1 MIRRYLPSAIAALLA
16 LGVAAYAD
24 PPRPV
29 QFVWFAEGEDCL
41 EHDWTAPVR
50 GNPDYAEAYSGAHLM
65 CAKDAD
71 PESGAYEARFTVE
84 LERSGT
90 YAVWIAATRPGVASA
105 LQVSVD
111 GSEPVAVSPALHSGM
126 WGPGGVFSWMPAA
139 RVGLG
144 AGKHTIAVG
153 VSARRRHDNLYYA
166 YLDAVA
172 LETVGDDAQAPFEAY
187 LTMPDIQ
194 NTKIRFYSGNLSVGW
209 FMQYWGTGQ
218 EGNTG
223 AIDQDTIDLLRRC
236 GCSAMC
242 DYLAWCRIEERQGE
256 WDFSFYRRNAER
268 LHAAGLQYNT
278 FAWLHFAPRWFMQ
291 TEDWVPYRCLEHDGE
306 LQQLSLWAPATLP
319 IYDEFYRRL
328 AADMGD
334 RVDFVRLAMPSEYGE
349 IGYATGMTDWLVK
362 QEHVHG
368 GYWCGDRFA
377 RADFRDRMRERLGSL
392 EELNRRWGTDFRDWE
407 AVGPPAEPE
416 AAARRAAESG
426 KPTDRRRWL
435 DFVDWYQDSW
445 GDFAVAS
452 TEIVRRHLPGRE
464 IILSLGYGAEP
475 VPWGNDQSRHVKR
488 MAQAGTAAQT
498 PGDIGYFA
506 TRRVSTACR
515 VYGVPYFTEPPGDV
529 DRERQTRRIFYDIS
543 NGTQTWFDY
552 PQNLDGARDIL
563 TAALD
568 HLNGQPAVCDVAF
581 LMPSSWWWCRPQM
594 HWPDRT
600 IRFAEGLRDRMDY
613 EVLDELCVRDGGLQK
628 LGIRVLVLC
637 EGDFM
642 QAKTLQALR
651 RWVEQGGVL
660 ALMGVEH
667 LEDVDKDDGLFASL
681 FPRQAEGV
689 EDAVAAWQAG
699 RPVGRGRVVV
709 LPGLDDEALKGQQ
722 AVVLELAY
730 RLSALDPERKDALLV
745 DEQADGIVTTVFAD
759 RVLLYNGTDAPARK
773 SIAFRPGDFPPGA
786 PRPARLEMVVEV
798 PAKSIAAVR
807 FEQ

>member
-1 MIRRYLPSAIAALLA
+1 MSRFFVPAATAALMVLA
-16 LGVAAYAD
+16 VLAGAD
-24 PPRPV
+24 PPRPA
-29 QFVWFAEGEDCL
+29 QFVWFGEGEDCVD
-41 EHDWTAPVR
+41 HDWTAPVR
-50 GNPDYAEAYSGAHLM
+50 DNPDYAGAYSGAHLM

-84 LERSGT
+84 LERPGT

-111 GSEPVAVSPALHSGM
+111 GSEPVAVLPALHSGM
-126 WGPGGVFSWMPAA
+126 WGPGQVFSWMPAV
-139 RVGLG
+139 RTGLG
-144 AGKHTIAVG
+144 AGKHKIAVG
-153 VSARRRHDNLYYA
+153 VSARRGHDNLYYA

-172 LETVGDDAQAPFEAY
+172 LEAVGDDPQAPFEAY
-187 LTMPDIQ
+187 LTMPHIE
-194 NTKIRFYSGNLSVGW
+194 NAGIRFYSGNLSVDW

-218 EGNTG
+218 DGNTG
-223 AIDQDTIDLLRRC
+223 AIDEDTIDLLHRC

-256 WDFSFYRRNAER
+256 WDFSFYRRNAEK

-278 FAWLHFAPRWFMQ
+278 FAWLHFPPRWFMQ
-291 TEDWVPYRCLEHDGE
+291 TEDWVPYRCLEHDQE
-306 LQQLSLWAPATLP
+306 LQQLSLWAPATLR

-328 AADMGD
+328 GADLGET
-334 RVDFVRLAMPSEYGE
+334 VDFVRLAMPSEYGE
-349 IGYATGMTDWLVK
+349 IGYATGMTNWLVK

-377 RADFRDRMRERLGSL
+377 RADFRDKMRERFGSL

-416 AAARRAAESG
+416 AAARRAAESS

-435 DFVDWYQDSW
+435 DFVDWYQDAW

-488 MAQAGTAAQT
+488 MAQAGAAAQT
-498 PGDIGYFA
+498 PGDIGAFA

-515 VYGVPYFTEPPGDV
+515 VYGVPYFTEPPGSV

-563 TAALD
+563 AANLE
-568 HLNGQPAVCDVAF
+568 HLNGRPAVCDVAF

-613 EVLDELCVRDGGLQK
+613 EVLDELCVRDGGLEK

-642 QAKTLQALR
+642 QAETLQALKD
-651 RWVEQGGVL
+651 WVEAGGVL
-660 ALMGVEH
+660 ALMGVDH
-667 LEDVDKDDGLFASL
+667 LEDIDKDDGLFAAL
-681 FPRQAEGV
+681 FPRQAEGA

-699 RPVGRGRVVV
+699 RAVGRGRVIHVA
-709 LPGLDDEALKGQQ
+709 GLNDDAMENQQ
-722 AVVLELAY
+722 ATVLELAY

-745 DEQADGIVTTVFAD
+745 DEQADGIVTTVFVD
-759 RVLLYNGTDAPARK
+759 RVLLYNTTDAPARK
-773 SIAFRPGDFPPGA
+773 SLTFRPGDFPPGA
-786 PRPARLEMVVEV
+786 PRPAQFEMAVEI

-807 FEQ
+807 LE